1 MTITNFSIEYDAINR
16 NNTFTNGDTINGRVI
31 VEVSKETKID
41 SLVFIAQGRARVCW
55 SEHYGQYAHYTK
67 IPSTFKTH
75 IGKIVHKLKAELK
88 QPMKLK
94 KKAKIHFTF
103 VSKADMDIP
112 GLVEPQFGC
121 KKKSVKVFASGNVS
135 MDVHTKRMGYKQGRD
150 LKVTV
155 EINNCSTRS
164 VKPKFILYEKKS
176 YFAQGRRKVCTKEIF
191 NDKIETVASSNKETV
206 THVITIPRELPPSI
220 LNSAIIKLEY
230 RLKVCLNIKCASD
243 PEIKLPIVVLPA
255 SEVPADYGFEEFGH
269 PNQASWN
276 IAPQK
281 PAVPEPLGEALH
293 VTAEISNH
301 STCSVNPKFILYEEE
316 FLFPSNQTVAKVITI
331 PGEQLPSI
339 LNYSEYKLKPAKL
352 LARVT
357 CVKVTPGAIDHVTR
371 CDTDTGSGEVHCCGA
386 HTSFARSSRKAPL
399 PPWINSNLLCGNL
412 QDLFLIVLVN
422 ERGTFSPGDTLSGK
436 VTVVTS
442 KEIKVQ
448 CFRVKAK
455 GKVKVTWSERV
466 GQGIVVHCNKKK
478 YFYFEHIILQDKNK
492 GDGSEIIGPGRNV
505 YPFTFVIPNTC
516 VIMRIKLNPL
526 YKCNAYGLHWD
537 MPSTYE
543 GKWGKV
549 TYSLRTRLTQSIW
562 LVHKTK
568 IEFPFLT
575 KSEFPFAS
583 KSDMII
589 IELKE
594 QQYATRISFY
604 GSQKVTMNVTS
615 ERVGVKQGEA
625 IGVSVEVLNE
635 STRTVTPKFYLC
647 EKQTFA
653 AQSKRIVHTNDTLF
667 ATGDAVP
674 AEISRTMTKVLS
686 IPPQLAPTFFNCGMM
701 KLEYRI
707 KVTLDGVPLPR
718 DPEIKLPLVI
728 LLGSP
733 KPHQQKPKRSIWFRK
748 LPG

>member
-1 MTITNFSIEYDAINR
+1 MT
-16 NNTFTNGDTINGRVI
+16 V
-31 VEVSKETKID
+31 KH
-41 SLVFIAQGRARVCW
+41 L
-55 SEHYGQYAHYTK
+55 
-67 IPSTFKTH
+67 
-75 IGKIVHKLKAELK
+75 
-88 QPMKLK
+88 
-94 KKAKIHFTF
+94 
-103 VSKADMDIP
+103 
-112 GLVEPQFGC
+112 
-121 KKKSVKVFASGNVS
+121 SV
-135 MDVHTKRMGYKQGRD
+135 DY
-150 LKVTV
+150 
-155 EINNCSTRS
+155 
-164 VKPKFILYEKKS
+164 
-176 YFAQGRRKVCTKEIF
+176 
-191 NDKIETVASSNKETV
+191 NK
-206 THVITIPRELPPSI
+206 
-220 LNSAIIKLEY
+220 
-230 RLKVCLNIKCASD
+230 
-243 PEIKLPIVVLPA
+243 
-255 SEVPADYGFEEFGH
+255 
-269 PNQASWN
+269 
-276 IAPQK
+276 
-281 PAVPEPLGEALH
+281 
-293 VTAEISNH
+293 
-301 STCSVNPKFILYEEE
+301 
-316 FLFPSNQTVAKVITI
+316 
-331 PGEQLPSI
+331 
-339 LNYSEYKLKPAKL
+339 
-352 LARVT
+352 
-357 CVKVTPGAIDHVTR
+357 
-371 CDTDTGSGEVHCCGA
+371 
-386 HTSFARSSRKAPL
+386 
-399 PPWINSNLLCGNL
+399 
-412 QDLFLIVLVN
+412 VN
-422 ERGTFSPGDTLSGK
+422 ERGTFSPGDILSGK

-448 CFRVKAK
+448 CFLVKAK

-466 GQGIVVHCNKKK
+466 GQEIVVHCNKKK

-492 GDGSEIIGPGRNV
+492 GD
-505 YPFTFVIPNTC
+505 
-516 VIMRIKLNPL
+516 
-526 YKCNAYGLHWD
+526 D

-575 KSEFPFAS
+575 KAEFPFAS

-615 ERVGVKQGEA
+615 EKVGVKQGEA

-707 KVTLDGVPLPR
+707 KVTLDGVPLAR

-733 KPHQQKPKRSIWFRK
+733 KPHEQKPKRSIWFRK